1 MKCDD
6 RNNALNG
13 SLNLWKHY
21 LRLNEPPY
29 DYECVLIEYHQCNFT
44 LQISHK
50 LRYCHMRRYLYK
62 HMYVIRTALCFY
74 NIDVSILTQLS
85 QYLTY
90 IHF

>member
-1 MKCDD
+1 
-6 RNNALNG
+6 
-13 SLNLWKHY
+13 
-21 LRLNEPPY
+21 
-29 DYECVLIEYHQCNFT
+29 
-44 LQISHK
+44 
-50 LRYCHMRRYLYK
+50 MRRYLYK